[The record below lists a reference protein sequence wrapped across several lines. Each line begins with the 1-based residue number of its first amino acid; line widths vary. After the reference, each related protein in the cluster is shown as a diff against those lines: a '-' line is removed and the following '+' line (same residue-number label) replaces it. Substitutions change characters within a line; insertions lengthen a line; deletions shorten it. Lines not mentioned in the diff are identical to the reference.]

1 MHSNALRRY
10 GVRALAFPWQPAP
23 AAGGGWGGG
32 VKPEPAL
39 PPLEASERSP
49 QRCLPASA
57 LRWQVVHFEH
67 FHRRVHDAFG
77 ALDALAPKST
87 AGAACAAEPA
97 WIPSS
102 TAVFS
107 AGAAGTSDDENEGP
121 IPRFY

>member
-1 MHSNALRRY
+1 MFVPRGWAHAVLNLRPSV
-10 GVRALAFPWQPAP
+10 GLA
-23 AAGGGWGGG
+23 
-32 VKPEPAL
+32 VEMLEP
-39 PPLEASERSP
+39 PPP
-49 QRCLPASA
+49 PPPP
-57 LRWQVVHFEH
+57 QVVHFEH

-107 AGAAGTSDDENEGP
+107 AGAALGTSDDENEGP

>member
-1 MHSNALRRY
+1 
-10 GVRALAFPWQPAP
+10 
-23 AAGGGWGGG
+23 
-32 VKPEPAL
+32 
-39 PPLEASERSP
+39 
-49 QRCLPASA
+49 
-57 LRWQVVHFEH
+57 VHFEH

-87 AGAACAAEPA
+87 AGAASCAAEPA